1 MRQVFPTSG
10 LRSTSLWDTTDI
22 ETLQLWLDEFLDAD
36 CTNEVFEARV
46 YMPQCCTTW
55 SMSWL

>member
-1 MRQVFPTSG
+1 MGQVFPTSG

-36 CTNEVFEARV
+36 CTNEVFEARSLK
-46 YMPQCCTTW
+46 PWCRTPLC
-55 SMSWL
+55 